1 MSSNVSDAIAKSF
14 TEILLDKRKCGC
26 IFLNWS
32 GKKSIIL
39 KRPDL
44 VETSVTVNK
53 NSPIQEY
60 VHPDDQ
66 SQPTFEILF
75 KGTSSFLCSPGAYFK
90 K

>member
-14 TEILLDKRKCGC
+14 TEILLDKRQCGC

-39 KRPDL
+39 KRPNL
-44 VETSVTVNK
+44 AETSVTVKN
-53 NSPIQEY
+53 NSPIQDY
-60 VHPDDQ
+60 VYPDDQ
-66 SQPTFEILF
+66 TQPTFEILF
-75 KGTSSFLCSPGAYFK
+75 KETSSFLYSPGAYFK